1 MQERMR
7 MLKIKDKNPE
17 NIHVKTQTS
26 GIKDY
31 YRQERFRNLLFQLKS
46 VFKLSCFVCS
56 LSKIK
61 TFRF

>member
-17 NIHVKTQTS
+17 NIHVKTQAS

-31 YRQERFRNLLFQLKS
+31 YRQERFRNLLFQLKI